1 MKWVWTSLRP
11 LLFLFAC
18 LALAACGD
26 DEGDSGGDP
35 PMEEAFFRQAE
46 GTASVLKVIRAT
58 PDPPL
63 RADYN
68 AWMIVLSTPDG
79 TPLSDCEIAG
89 DPRMPAHGHG
99 TTPLPTVSPV
109 DGLDG
114 QYEVKPL
121 NLFMAGLWEIT
132 FRYTC
137 GDLEDEVA
145 VTVVVES

>member
-1 MKWVWTSLRP
+1 MHTKPRRWRLGAWMIIAFTLT
-11 LLFLFAC
+11 
-18 LALAACGD
+18 ACGG
-26 DEGDSGGDP
+26 EGGDESP
-35 PMEEAFFRQAE
+35 GPDPFFRQAE
-46 GTASVLKVIRAT
+46 GTGSLFKVIGAT

-68 AWMIVLSTPDG
+68 AWMVTLATPDG
-79 TPLSDCEIAG
+79 AALTGCEIAA

-99 TTPLPTVSPV
+99 TTPLPEVTPV
-109 DGLDG
+109 DGVEG
-114 QYEVKPL
+114 QYQVKPL